1 MIGLALSLL
10 FAGSASADVGVG
22 VSLGRIEITDQLL
35 AGRDYRL
42 PALGV
47 LNTGDEPGTYEVAIT
62 YRADQQQRR
71 PSEKWFELEPRR
83 FHLDAGSS
91 QNVEVRLVLPDGVD
105 PGDYFAY
112 LEARPV
118 SEGSGVRV
126 GVAAAT
132 RVTFTVKPSSWWQAQ
147 QIKMNRWLDETEPWS
162 YIIPGSLIGGLLFMK
177 LSRHVRFRSPIERRP

>member
-1 MIGLALSLL
+1 LL
-10 FAGSASADVGVG
+10 FVSSSSADVGVG
-22 VSLGRIEITDQLL
+22 VSLGRIEITDQLV

-71 PSEKWFELEPRR
+71 PSEKWFDLEPQR
-83 FHLDAGSS
+83 FHLEAGTS
-91 QNVEVRLVLPDGVD
+91 QNVEVRLVLPDGTD

-118 SEGSGVRV
+118 NAGSGVRV

-147 QIKMNRWLDETEPWS
+147 QIKINRWLDESEPWS
-162 YIIPGSLIGGLLFMK
+162 YIIPGSLVGGLLFMK